1 MAPASGCVD
10 VVGFVKGRPGPLVTV
25 DGYSGAGKTS
35 FAAELGTA
43 LDAPVL
49 SMEELYA
56 GWDGLAAA
64 VPLAV
69 EWIAAP
75 LAAGRPAR
83 WRPWDWLRNVRSEA
97 WREQAPAPFVVLEG
111 CGAGAAALRPFTGTA
126 IWLDCP
132 PDERDRR
139 LRAREDWAGYA
150 PYREIWAAQEQG
162 LLTSAEADLVLP
174 V

>member
-1 MAPASGCVD
+1 VTGVD
-10 VVGFVKGRPGPLVTV
+10 VVGFVKSRPGPLVTV

-56 GWDGLAAA
+56 GWAGLAAA

-83 WRPWDWLRNVRSEA
+83 WRPWGWLRNVRSEA

-150 PYREIWAAQEQG
+150 RYREIWIAQEQG
-162 LLTSAEADLVLP
+162 LLSSAGADLVLP
-174 V
+174 A

>member
-1 MAPASGCVD
+1 VTGVD
-10 VVGFVKGRPGPLVTV
+10 VVGFVKSRPGPLVTV

-49 SMEELYA
+49 SMEELYT
-56 GWDGLAAA
+56 GWAGLAAA
-64 VPLAV
+64 V
-69 EWIAAP
+69 
-75 LAAGRPAR
+75 AR

-139 LRAREDWAGYA
+139 LRAREDWTGYA
-150 PYREIWAAQEQG
+150 RYREIWIAQEQG
-162 LLTSAEADLVLP
+162 LLSSAGADLVLP
-174 V
+174 A